1 VLLNYWISFIFKLDG
16 FIARKYNMKTML
28 GTVMDPAAD
37 KVLMTIM
44 TITLA
49 MKKLLPSK
57 YLIKNFFFRP
67 SVSCIKF
74 YSSNSHSN
82 IGTRRRVNPCN
93 ILLSICFITISGILL
108 LILGLKFYKRII
120 AT

>member
-1 VLLNYWISFIFKLDG
+1 MLDLPIRYNFAFFIEICTRFTILIEFSPFIFKLDG

-49 MKKLLPSK
+49 MKDLLPSE
-57 YLIKNFFFRP
+57 FF
-67 SVSCIKF
+67 
-74 YSSNSHSN
+74 
-82 IGTRRRVNPCN
+82 T
-93 ILLSICFITISGILL
+93 
-108 LILGLKFYKRII
+108 
-120 AT
+120 